1 MKNIIFSTTC
11 QWNPGDEFI
20 LHGVIN
26 ILRASGLQFNPL
38 LWNRNPVVNPRPT
51 PAPHQGIDKDDAF
64 WENSFDVDNPAPAD
78 YIVFAGTPEWSGSP
92 RVTPLLEFAK
102 KNNIRCSFLGV
113 GLSAPEIATPLVADI
128 LRNQT
133 DVFVARDK
141 LAVEVASP
149 HIKAQLTTCP
159 SICSSLTDRVRTKLG
174 KIACGIQ
181 GTRMKWHSIPKV
193 DQHILY
199 AAYERL
205 ADKYDV
211 EYVGHYI
218 DDLTGAPAGVTRYS
232 GITNDYYSIYDRY
245 DLVITPRLHGC
256 GISAS
261 LGVPSICLAHDK
273 RGVAAELFGSILI
286 NSPVGVDKLVSQYNW
301 AERSAKV
308 VDIKRAAQSFYR
320 EAIAPLLDRI

>member
-51 PAPHQGIDKDDAF
+51 PAAHSGIDKDEVF
-64 WENSFDVDNPAPAD
+64 WENSFDVTNPCPAD

-102 KNNIRCSFLGV
+102 KNNLRCSFLGV
-113 GLSAPEIATPLVADI
+113 GCSAPELATPLVADI
-128 LRNQT
+128 LRNHT

-141 LAVEVASP
+141 LAFDVAAP
-149 HIKAQLTTCP
+149 HTKAQMTTCP
-159 SICSSLTDRVRTKLG
+159 SILCSPTERVRSKLTKIG
-174 KIACGIQ
+174 CGIQ
-181 GTRMKWHSIPKV
+181 GTRMKWHSVPQAQQDV
-193 DQHILY
+193 LY
-199 AAYERL
+199 AAYKRL
-205 ADKYDV
+205 AEKYNV

-218 DDLTGAPAGVTRYS
+218 DDLTGAPAGRSHYS
-232 GITNDYYSIYDRY
+232 GITHDFYSIYDQF

-261 LGVPSICLAHDK
+261 LGVPSICLAHDQ
-273 RGVAAELFGSILI
+273 RGVAAELFGSVLI
-286 NSPVGVDKLVSQYNW
+286 NSPEGVDKIVEQHNW
-301 AERSAKV
+301 PERSGKV
-308 VDIKRAAQSFYR
+308 IGRKYAARSFYS
-320 EAIAPLLDRI
+320 EAIKPLLDRI